1 MEMGRKLPRIQVD
14 ESKVRKEIATES
26 FHEFVYLSNLRSF
39 LLVFILRGK
48 YQMQIR
54 PVEL

>member
-14 ESKVRKEIATES
+14 ESKLRKEIATES